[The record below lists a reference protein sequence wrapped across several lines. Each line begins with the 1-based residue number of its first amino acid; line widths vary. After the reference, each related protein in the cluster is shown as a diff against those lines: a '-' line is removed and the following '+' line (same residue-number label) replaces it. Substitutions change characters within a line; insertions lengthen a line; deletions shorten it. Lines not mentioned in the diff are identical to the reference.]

1 MDGGAVVIDPFN
13 HPVKPGPFTV
23 QVVDGITGLQ
33 NEFGEDRYLDPQQRD
48 TGWPAL
54 HLYPIRNRQTWD
66 AAAATA
72 WLTEWVRWSLPGGC
86 DCAGHWSNL
95 IKTNPPRFDTPDD
108 FFAWGNEAHNEV
120 NARVDRDGSHPPV
133 PLAQATEIW
142 SRIAAAG
149 QVAWFRPVK
158 DTIKAGSRL
167 VITIATGKAREWLR
181 VTEDSMQAYARNWG
195 ADFVAL
201 KDTTQGWWGLEK
213 FRVHEFAKQ
222 YEETLYLDADVLV
235 TKAAL
240 ADEYW
245 LPQWSSLGMHNEY
258 GYLPSASWVKPSWR
272 EVAKCLGAYMS
283 PPMETSLNSGVVYC
297 RREYADVWHPP
308 KLPIPTSHVAEQVV
322 VGMNFLKFECETHE
336 LPEGMNLQVWNPR
349 FEELLPTAAFVHA
362 SGRDKKLELLKT
374 LAEQLN
380 AAGNPPLSLPKD

>member
-1 MDGGAVVIDPFN
+1 MDGRIMVIDALN
-13 HPVKPGPFTV
+13 HPVKPGPFTT
-23 QVVDGITGLQ
+23 QVIDGITGAEQ
-33 NEFGEDRYLDPQQRD
+33 EFGEDRYLEPLQREV
-48 TGWPAL
+48 GWPAL
-54 HLYPIRNRQTWD
+54 HLYPFRNRDAWD
-66 AAAATA
+66 PLAAAAFFSDWT
-72 WLTEWVRWSLPGGC
+72 TWSLPGGC
-86 DCAGHWSNL
+86 DCAGHWAHL
-95 IKTNPPRFDTPDD
+95 INTKPPIFDSPDA
-108 FFAWGNEAHNEV
+108 FFAWTNDAHNEV

-133 PLAQATEIW
+133 PLARATEIW
-142 SRIAAAG
+142 SRIAEAG

-158 DTIKAGSRL
+158 DTIKGGSRL

-181 VTEDSMQAYARNWG
+181 VTEDSMREYARIWG
-195 ADFVAL
+195 ADFVVL

-222 YEETLYLDADVLV
+222 YDQTLYLDADVLV
-235 TKAAL
+235 TEAAL
-240 ADEYW
+240 TDEYW

-272 EVAKCLGAYMS
+272 EVAKCLGAYIS

-297 RREYADVWHPP
+297 RREYADVWQPP

-322 VGMNFLKFECETHE
+322 VGMNFLKFACETHE

-362 SGRDKKLELLKT
+362 SGRDKKLELLKN
-374 LAEQLN
+374 LAEQLD
-380 AAGNPPLSLPKD
+380 AAGNPPLSPPKD